1 MTVNLFVNFAKRL
14 GSLTEQAPL
23 RGPILHHS
31 TRGFVALHYVIL
43 KFLRVNLAI
52 SVRGGMNMLIRFF
65 CLEYIFSELVR
76 IMAIRN
82 RAVAIKRC
90 ITSEA
95 WNYNLPIALLL
106 LKS

>member
-1 MTVNLFVNFAKRL
+1 MTVNLFVNFAKRP

-31 TRGFVALHYVIL
+31 TRGFVALRYVL
-43 KFLRVNLAI
+43 KFLRVNLSI
-52 SVRGGMNMLIRFF
+52 SVGAWNMLIRFL
-65 CLEYIFSELVR
+65 CSENIFSELVR

-82 RAVAIKRC
+82 GAVVIKRC
-90 ITSEA
+90 IISEA
-95 WNYNLPIALLL
+95 WSYNLPIALLL